1 MLLLLLLSVSVLENV
16 KMLHTHSQQ
25 QFYNSISLLQRH
37 KHTYTCKNIV
47 LCTSASS
54 CVCIIYLLD
63 FFLLFACLIQISCI
77 EIIENI
83 LFMLSAFSFT
93 FPLCCRSHWYMHRIY
108 AATIRNV
115 YGSPTMLLLLL
126 LQRRIV
132 IAVSIISLVFACQS
146 IFTTHWTRFL
156 FSAVFYCFYN
166 RQIFRAYF
174 LCGCLLFEFPSNCA

>member
-1 MLLLLLLSVSVLENV
+1 MNYSCSAGSCCTHTYTYAIVVGHVSRRVQMSFFWLLQFFRCHLFVMLLLLLLSVSVLENV

-54 CVCIIYLLD
+54 CVCIIYLLY

-93 FPLCCRSHWYMHRIY
+93 FPLCCRSH
-108 AATIRNV
+108 
-115 YGSPTMLLLLL
+115 
-126 LQRRIV
+126 
-132 IAVSIISLVFACQS
+132 
-146 IFTTHWTRFL
+146 
-156 FSAVFYCFYN
+156 
-166 RQIFRAYF
+166 
-174 LCGCLLFEFPSNCA
+174 